1 MIRVTKRLSSPLAS
15 SISLARVKC
24 EGNDEKKKTAVGARL
39 LADDNV
45 KNEKARGLASYEG
58 PNAFRPAKSES
69 DNGAAR
75 LMTRNAFSSQP
86 V

>member
-1 MIRVTKRLSSPLAS
+1 MTK
-15 SISLARVKC
+15 
-24 EGNDEKKKTAVGARL
+24 KKKTAVGARL

-58 PNAFRPAKSES
+58 PNAFRPCSAQLKAK
-69 DNGAAR
+69 ATTVLR
-75 LMTRNAFSSQP
+75 

>member
-58 PNAFRPAKSES
+58 PNAFRLCSAQLKAK
-69 DNGAAR
+69 ATTVLR
-75 LMTRNAFSSQP
+75 